1 MKLRI
6 KPLCSSHEEFLSR
19 KKRGYNRSLIEQQID
34 KADLRETEQLLKDEK
49 KVSIEHSLK

>member
-6 KPLCSSHEEFLSR
+6 KRLCSSHEEFLNR